1 MQICETHKPSNIEAC
16 LLLLKL
22 MYLGGAPVISDQ
34 FGAVVT
40 CEQSLCTDQCLLETV
55 SFVRS
60 TLEFQS
66 RMLNSAPT

>member
-1 MQICETHKPSNIEAC
+1 MHCETHKPSNIEAC

-40 CEQSLCTDQCLLETV
+40 CEQSLCTGHWLMETV
-55 SFVRS
+55 SFVQNIARIPES
-60 TLEFQS
+60 H
-66 RMLNSAPT
+66 A